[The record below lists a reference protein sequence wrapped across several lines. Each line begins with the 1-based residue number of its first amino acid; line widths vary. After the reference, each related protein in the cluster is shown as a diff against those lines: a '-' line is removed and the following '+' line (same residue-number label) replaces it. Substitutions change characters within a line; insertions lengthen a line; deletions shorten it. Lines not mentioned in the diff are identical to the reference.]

1 MAGIQLGGLVSGF
14 DTTSMVESLMKVE
27 QLKVDKVQQQ
37 KMKVE
42 WQKEAYVKVSDRYS
56 EFILSMR
63 DTFGISNSISS
74 HGLTRPS
81 TTNNL
86 NWLNKATTSNSS
98 ILEAK
103 VLSEA
108 KPGKYEVKVTQ
119 LAETFKAASAE
130 NVSKNKE
137 GKNLAEQL
145 GLDAEQDIDLEI
157 SNGKESIKIE
167 GKAKDLTMDD
177 LVTKINSLSGVSA
190 SYDKTID
197 RFFIQTTE
205 TGAEH
210 QLKITDNTGTGTS
223 TSGGEV
229 LKALKLD
236 SSINSGQTYTGQNA
250 KIDYNGAKD
259 IEFSSNTFNL
269 QGIEFSLNSSNV
281 NETVIVN
288 VSTDVGQNAKI
299 DYNGAKDIE
308 FSSNT
313 FNLQGIEFSLNS
325 SNVNETVIVNVSTD
339 VDAVVD
345 KVKTFVD
352 EYNKLTTDIGKI
364 LGEATYRDYAPLT
377 DAQKEN
383 MTEKQIELWEEKA
396 KSGLLR
402 NDSIISMIQQNIKSA
417 ILQDVVL
424 SDGTSINLNSIG
436 IQTKSYSSA
445 ATSGELQ
452 IDEEKL
458 RAAIT
463 NNPSGV
469 IELFFATPSDSD
481 LNTSDRNLSTSQ
493 VQEKRKQCGLFNRIT
508 DVMVNGMSQIINKAG
523 AGDSANNYRKV
534 NTFIMLD
541 FTASGSKSLLDNR
554 LLDINKR
561 ITTLNNSMA
570 KIEARYWSKFTAME
584 TALSKLQSQQSMFYN
599 I

>member
-14 DTTSMVESLMKVE
+14 DTTSMVESLMQVE

-37 KMKVE
+37 KIKVQ
-42 WQKEAYVKVSDRYS
+42 WQKEAYVEVSDRYS
-56 EFILSMR
+56 DFILKMR

-81 TTNNL
+81 TMNNL
-86 NWLNKATTSNSS
+86 SWVNKANSSNSN

-108 KPGKYEVKVTQ
+108 KPGKYEVKVNQ
-119 LAETFKAASAE
+119 LADNFKTASAA
-130 NVSKNKE
+130 NVSQKKD
-137 GKNLAEQL
+137 GANLSEQL
-145 GLDAEQDIDLEI
+145 GLDPDLDIDLEI
-157 SNGKESIKIE
+157 SNGKDKITIQ
-167 GKAKDLTMDD
+167 GKAKDLTMDE
-177 LVTKINSLSGVSA
+177 LVKQINGLSGVSA
-190 SYDKTID
+190 SYDKSID

-205 TGAEH
+205 TGADY
-210 QLKITDNTGTGTS
+210 QLTIKDNTGTN
-223 TSGGEV
+223 GGEM

-236 SSINSGQTYTGQNA
+236 SSITNGQTYAGQNA
-250 KIDYNGAKD
+250 KIDFNGAKD
-259 IEFSSNTFNL
+259 IEFSSNTFHL
-269 QGIEFSLNSSNV
+269 QGIEFSLKNSDV
-281 NETVIVN
+281 NETVTVN
-288 VSTDVGQNAKI
+288 V
-299 DYNGAKDIE
+299 E
-308 FSSNT
+308 
-313 FNLQGIEFSLNS
+313 
-325 SNVNETVIVNVSTD
+325 TD

-352 EYNKLTTDIGKI
+352 EYNKLITDIGSI
-364 LGEATYRDYAPLT
+364 LGEAAYRDYAPLT

-417 ILQDVVL
+417 MLQDVVL
-424 SDGTSINLNSIG
+424 SDGTKLNLNSIG
-436 IQTKSYSSA
+436 IQTKQYSSA
-445 ATSGELQ
+445 STSGELQ

-458 RAAIT
+458 RAAIN

-469 IELFFATPSDSD
+469 LELFFATPSDSD

-493 VQEKRKQCGLFNRIT
+493 IQKKREQCGLFNRIT
-508 DVMVNGMSQIINKAG
+508 DVMVNGISQIINKAG
-523 AGDSANNYRKV
+523 TGESANNYRKL

-554 LLDINKR
+554 ILDINNR
-561 ITTLNNSMA
+561 ITTLNTRMTA
-570 KIEARYWSKFTAME
+570 MEARYWSKFTAME
-584 TALSKLQSQQSMFYN
+584 TALAKLQGQQSMFFN
-599 I
+599 V

>member
-177 LVTKINSLSGVSA
+177 LVKKINSLSGVSA

-210 QLKITDNTGTGTS
+210 QLMITDNTGTGTS
-223 TSGGEV
+223 TSGGEI
-229 LKALKLD
+229 LKALHLD
-236 SSINSGQTYTGQNA
+236 SSITSGQTY
-250 KIDYNGAKD
+250 K
-259 IEFSSNTFNL
+259 
-269 QGIEFSLNSSNV
+269 
-281 NETVIVN
+281 
-288 VSTDVGQNAKI
+288 GQNAKI

-364 LGEATYRDYAPLT
+364 LGESVYRDYAPLT

>member
-86 NWLNKATTSNSS
+86 SWVNKATTSNSS

-119 LAETFKAASAE
+119 LADNFKAASSA
-130 NVSKNKE
+130 NVSKKKD
-137 GKNLAEQL
+137 GANLAEQL
-145 GLDAEQDIDLEI
+145 GLDPNLDIDLEI
-157 SNGKESIKIE
+157 SNGKESIKIQ
-167 GKAKDLTMDD
+167 GKAQDLTMDA
-177 LVTKINSLSGVSA
+177 LVKQINGLSGVSA

-236 SSINSGQTYTGQNA
+236 SSIKNEETYKGQNA

-269 QGIEFSLNSSNV
+269 QGIEF
-281 NETVIVN
+281 TI
-288 VSTDVGQNAKI
+288 
-299 DYNGAKDIE
+299 
-308 FSSNT
+308 
-313 FNLQGIEFSLNS
+313 NS

-352 EYNKLTTDIGKI
+352 EYNKLITDIGKT
-364 LGEATYRDYAPLT
+364 LSESTYRDYAPLT
-377 DAQKEN
+377 DAQKES

-452 IDEEKL
+452 IDEDKL

-469 IELFFATPSDSD
+469 LELFFATPSDSD

-561 ITTLNNSMA
+561 ITSLNASMA

>member
-56 EFILSMR
+56 DFILSMR
-63 DTFGISNSISS
+63 DTFGIANSISS

-81 TTNNL
+81 TMSNL
-86 NWLNKATTSNSS
+86 SWLNKATTSNNN

-119 LAETFKAASAE
+119 LAEQFKAASAA
-130 NVSKNKE
+130 NVSVNKE
-137 GKNLAEQL
+137 GANLAEQL
-145 GLDAEQDIDLEI
+145 GLNPDQDIDLEI
-157 SNGKESIKIE
+157 SNGKESIKIQ
-167 GKAKDLTMDD
+167 GKAKDLTMND
-177 LVTKINSLSGVSA
+177 LVKQINGLSGVSA

-210 QLKITDNTGTGTS
+210 QLMITDNTGT
-223 TSGGEV
+223 SGGEI
-229 LKALKLD
+229 LKALHLD
-236 SSINSGQTYTGQNA
+236 SSITSGQMYA
-250 KIDYNGAKD
+250 
-259 IEFSSNTFNL
+259 
-269 QGIEFSLNSSNV
+269 
-281 NETVIVN
+281 
-288 VSTDVGQNAKI
+288 GQNAKI

-364 LGEATYRDYAPLT
+364 LNEATYRDYAPLT

-417 ILQDVVL
+417 LLQDVVL
-424 SDGTSINLNSIG
+424 SDGTTINLHSIG

-463 NNPSGV
+463 NNPNGV
-469 IELFFATPSDSD
+469 LELFFATPSDSE

-493 VQEKRKQCGLFNRIT
+493 IQEKRKQCGLFNRIT
-508 DVMVNGMSQIINKAG
+508 DVMVNGISQIITKAG
-523 AGDSANNYRKV
+523 AGDSANNYRKL

-561 ITTLNNSMA
+561 ITTLNNSLS
-570 KIEARYWSKFTAME
+570 KIEARYWSQFTAME
-584 TALSKLQSQQSMFYN
+584 KALAQLQSQQSMFYN
-599 I
+599 F

>member
-14 DTTSMVESLMKVE
+14 DTTSMVESLMQVE

-37 KMKVE
+37 KIKVQ
-42 WQKEAYVKVSDRYS
+42 WQKEAYVEVSDRYS
-56 EFILSMR
+56 DFILKMR

-81 TTNNL
+81 TMNNL
-86 NWLNKATTSNSS
+86 SWVNKANSSNSN

-108 KPGKYEVKVTQ
+108 KPGKYEVKVNQ
-119 LAETFKAASAE
+119 LADNFKTASAA
-130 NVSKNKE
+130 NVSKNKD
-137 GKNLAEQL
+137 GANLSEQL
-145 GLDAEQDIDLEI
+145 GLDPDLDIDLEI
-157 SNGKESIKIE
+157 SNGKDTITIK
-167 GKAKDLTMDD
+167 GQAKDLTMDE
-177 LVTKINSLSGVSA
+177 LVKQINSLSGVSA
-190 SYDKTID
+190 SYDKSID

-205 TGAEH
+205 TGADH
-210 QLKITDNTGTGTS
+210 QLTIKDNTGKN
-223 TSGGEV
+223 GEEM

-236 SSINSGQTYTGQNA
+236 SSIKSGQTYTGQNA
-250 KIDYNGAKD
+250 KIDFNGAKD
-259 IEFSSNTFNL
+259 IEFSSNTFHL
-269 QGIEFSLNSSNV
+269 QGIEFSLKNSDV
-281 NETVIVN
+281 NETVTVN
-288 VSTDVGQNAKI
+288 V
-299 DYNGAKDIE
+299 E
-308 FSSNT
+308 
-313 FNLQGIEFSLNS
+313 
-325 SNVNETVIVNVSTD
+325 TD

-352 EYNKLTTDIGKI
+352 EYNKLITDIGSI
-364 LGEATYRDYAPLT
+364 LGEAAYRDYAPLT

-417 ILQDVVL
+417 MLQDVVL
-424 SDGTSINLNSIG
+424 SDGTKLNLNSIG
-436 IQTKSYSSA
+436 IQTKQYSSA
-445 ATSGELQ
+445 STSGELQ

-458 RAAIT
+458 RAAIN

-469 IELFFATPSDSD
+469 LELFFATPSDSD

-493 VQEKRKQCGLFNRIT
+493 IQKKREQCGLFNRIT
-508 DVMVNGMSQIINKAG
+508 DVMVNGISQIINKAG
-523 AGDSANNYRKV
+523 TGESANNYRKL

-554 LLDINKR
+554 ILDINNR
-561 ITTLNNSMA
+561 ITTLNTRMTA
-570 KIEARYWSKFTAME
+570 MEARYWSKFTAME
-584 TALSKLQSQQSMFYN
+584 TALAKLQGQQSMFFN
-599 I
+599 V

>member
-56 EFILSMR
+56 DFILSMR

-81 TTNNL
+81 TMNNL
-86 NWLNKATTSNSS
+86 TWLNKATTSNSS

-119 LAETFKAASAE
+119 LAETFKAASAA

-145 GLDAEQDIDLEI
+145 GLNEDQDIDLEI

-177 LVTKINSLSGVSA
+177 LVKKINSLSGVSA

-210 QLKITDNTGTGTS
+210 QLMITDNTGTGTS
-223 TSGGEV
+223 TSGGEI
-229 LKALKLD
+229 LKALHLD
-236 SSINSGQTYTGQNA
+236 SSINSGQTY
-250 KIDYNGAKD
+250 K
-259 IEFSSNTFNL
+259 
-269 QGIEFSLNSSNV
+269 
-281 NETVIVN
+281 
-288 VSTDVGQNAKI
+288 GQNAKI

-364 LGEATYRDYAPLT
+364 LGESVYRDYAPLT

>member
-14 DTTSMVESLMKVE
+14 DTTSMVESLMQVE

-37 KMKVE
+37 KIKVQ
-42 WQKEAYVKVSDRYS
+42 WQKEAYVEVSDRYS
-56 EFILSMR
+56 DFILKMR

-81 TTNNL
+81 TMNNL
-86 NWLNKATTSNSS
+86 SWVNKATSSNSN

-108 KPGKYEVKVTQ
+108 KPGKYEVKVNQ
-119 LAETFKAASAE
+119 LADNFKTASAA
-130 NVSKNKE
+130 NVSVDKD

-145 GLDAEQDIDLEI
+145 GLKPDEEIKLEI
-157 SNGKESIKIE
+157 SNGKDTITIQ
-167 GKAKDLTMDD
+167 GKAEDLTMDE
-177 LVTKINSLSGVSA
+177 LVKQINSLSGVSA
-190 SYDKTID
+190 SYDKSID

-205 TGAEH
+205 TGADH
-210 QLKITDNTGTGTS
+210 QLTIKDNTGTN
-223 TSGGEV
+223 GGEM

-236 SSINSGQTYTGQNA
+236 SSITNGQTYAGQNA
-250 KIDYNGAKD
+250 KIDFNGAKD
-259 IEFSSNTFNL
+259 IEFSSNTFHL
-269 QGIEFSLNSSNV
+269 QGIEFSLKNSDV
-281 NETVIVN
+281 NETVTVN
-288 VSTDVGQNAKI
+288 V
-299 DYNGAKDIE
+299 E
-308 FSSNT
+308 
-313 FNLQGIEFSLNS
+313 
-325 SNVNETVIVNVSTD
+325 TD

-352 EYNKLTTDIGKI
+352 EYNKLITDIGSI
-364 LGEATYRDYAPLT
+364 LGEAAYRDYAPLT

-417 ILQDVVL
+417 MLQDVVL
-424 SDGTSINLNSIG
+424 SDGTKLNLNSIG
-436 IQTKSYSSA
+436 IQTKQYSSA
-445 ATSGELQ
+445 STSGELQ

-458 RAAIT
+458 RAAIN

-469 IELFFATPSDSD
+469 LELFFATPSDSD

-493 VQEKRKQCGLFNRIT
+493 IQKKREQCGLFNRIT
-508 DVMVNGMSQIINKAG
+508 DVMVNGISQIINKAG
-523 AGDSANNYRKV
+523 TGESANNYRKL

-554 LLDINKR
+554 ILDINNR
-561 ITTLNNSMA
+561 ITTLNTRMTA
-570 KIEARYWSKFTAME
+570 MEARYWSKFTAME
-584 TALSKLQSQQSMFYN
+584 TALAKLQGQQSMFFN
-599 I
+599 V